1 MSRKYF
7 VDDPMSSWLT
17 LLAGTQPVDRLAAMR
32 LIVTPGAIIDAHAEA
47 ECKGKEHDDDDGT
60 AARSGADRL
69 MARQWPPGT
78 IDRAAKAVYNVRIS
92 LFTRANTM

>member
-1 MSRKYF
+1 
-7 VDDPMSSWLT
+7 
-17 LLAGTQPVDRLAAMR
+17 
-32 LIVTPGAIIDAHAEA
+32 
-47 ECKGKEHDDDDGT
+47 
-60 AARSGADRL
+60 